1 MQAPPD
7 FRRNTMRAVV
17 VRNYGGPEALEII
30 DVPVPEPGRGQVRI
44 RVEAAAVNPV
54 DIATREGLMNV
65 ARPGVIRERSQVGIG
80 WDVAGVIDATGPDV
94 VGFAAGEPVI
104 GLRDR
109 LDLPLGTYAE
119 QVVLDAADVARVAGA
134 SPGSGSA
141 ALSTIPLNGLT
152 ALQALDA
159 LAPRAGQTVLV
170 TGAAGGLGAFSV
182 ELAAMRGLRV
192 IAAAGDDDEKLVRG
206 LGAAEFIPRSADLA
220 AAVRDLVPG
229 GADAVFDAAV
239 LGYPALD
246 AVRARGS
253 FAAFIG
259 AGPVPVRGIRV
270 VPVNIHADGAA
281 LAGLSGLAA
290 AGKLTLR
297 VADTYPLADAAR
309 AHERLQAGGV
319 RGRLVLVP

>member
-1 MQAPPD
+1 
-7 FRRNTMRAVV
+7 MRAVV
-17 VRNYGGPEALEII
+17 VRTYGGPEALEVI

-94 VGFAAGEPVI
+94 TGFAAGERVI

-119 QVVLDAADVARVAGA
+119 QVVLDAADVARTAAG
-134 SPGSGSA
+134 SDST
-141 ALSTIPLNGLT
+141 ALSTVPLNGLT
-152 ALQALDA
+152 AIQALDI
-159 LAPRAGQTVLV
+159 LAPLAGQTVLV

-192 IAAAGDDDEKLVRG
+192 IAAAGDGDEKLARS
-206 LGAAEFIPRSADLA
+206 LGAAEFVPRSADLA

-229 GADAVFDAAV
+229 GADAVLDAAV

-246 AVRARGS
+246 AVRARGA
-253 FAAFIG
+253 FAAFVG
-259 AGPVPVRGIRV
+259 TGPVPVRGIRV

-281 LAGLSGLAA
+281 LAGLGGLAA